1 MQRYPFIYPLFILLV
16 TNSFQYTHARNLNIL
31 SLRYLIIFLYKGKI
45 PNARQSTSPFFLC
58 CYMLLDSPLLRVT
71 RPTSAWPASCFW
83 RCTSSV
89 TVPREMDGDVVCA
102 WKNPAHGTSWTYPV
116 RRDGSFN
123 RRAEAMIRVVAV
135 EASTYARAGW
145 FSPSVTASNRSRAAQ
160 ESKTRGN
167 VVLKNNKWRTRKRQT
182 CGETRQTIESDSRET
197 AAREKMIRFLSS
209 DFSVFGFEDE
219 LAWIGQSSNF
229 SLRLLLKLGRKVRA
243 QRTELLATSR
253 FLSAE
258 LFATTELIRSK
269 LPLPMFAPY
278 CGRDKLSP
286 NFLET
291 NRKGKRNEQF
301 SNLLPNTR
309 SKLLISRL
317 IFRIFTQI
325 WNYCTLGSN

>member
-31 SLRYLIIFLYKGKI
+31 SLRYLIIFLYNGKI

-116 RRDGSFN
+116 RGDGSFN

-167 VVLKNNKWRTRKRQT
+167 AVLKNNKWRTRKV
-182 CGETRQTIESDSRET
+182 ESDKLAAKLVKRSSRIRGKRQ
-197 AAREKMIRFLSS
+197 REKKWFDFFHPIFR
-209 DFSVFGFEDE
+209 FSVSKTNSRGS
-219 LAWIGQSSNF
+219 A
-229 SLRLLLKLGRKVRA
+229 KVP
-243 QRTELLATSR
+243 TS
-253 FLSAE
+253 
-258 LFATTELIRSK
+258 
-269 LPLPMFAPY
+269 P
-278 CGRDKLSP
+278 CG
-286 NFLET
+286 
-291 NRKGKRNEQF
+291 
-301 SNLLPNTR
+301 
-309 SKLLISRL
+309 
-317 IFRIFTQI
+317 
-325 WNYCTLGSN
+325 YY